1 MSSAATGATF
11 CVVKKPDSYEPYE
24 FKLSDKFQ
32 KLAKEELRED
42 DEIREQALAIMRE
55 WIAKHPYIHKCRTDA
70 NFLLRF
76 LRFRK
81 FSIPQAQEAIEK
93 YLVMRQSFPKWFQ
106 KLDCNDELM
115 RSAIDDAVLLPLG
128 QDEEGRQ
135 IIWVHFGNFDVE
147 KLDPIAEFRYLVL
160 FLELMLEDEEF
171 QIAGVRAWA
180 DYTNSTMKHYGI
192 WGIPDMKLL
201 MDAVNRMIPFR
212 IRAIHGVKLPK
223 FAVAIANL
231 LLSFATPKLRDRIN
245 CHNTVLESKKHFDKS
260 LWPQEYGGPV
270 DVDQKLREL
279 KKRFAE
285 RREAI
290 LALDD
295 MEIDI
300 QHLASL
306 QVHQNRWDQEN
317 AEVDGGIAG
326 CFRKLNVD

>member
-1 MSSAATGATF
+1 MASASAKF
-11 CVVKKPDSYEPYE
+11 SVDKKPDSYEPYE
-24 FKLSDKFQ
+24 FKLSDKFR

-42 DEIREQALAIMRE
+42 DEIREQALTQLRE
-55 WIAKHPYIHKCRTDA
+55 WIAKHPYIRKCRTNA

-81 FSIPQAQEAIEK
+81 ISIPQAQEAIEK
-93 YLVMRQSFPKWFQ
+93 YLVMRQAFPKWFQ

-115 RSAIDDAVLLPLG
+115 RSAIDDSVLVPLG
-128 QDEEGRQ
+128 QDDEGRK
-135 IIWVHFGNFDVE
+135 IIWFHLGNFNVE
-147 KLDPIAEFRYLVL
+147 KLDAIAEFRYFIL

-171 QIAGVRAWA
+171 QIAGIRLWD
-180 DYTNSTMKHYGI
+180 DYSNSTMKHYGI

-212 IRAIHGVKLPK
+212 LRAVHAIRLPK
-223 FAVAIANL
+223 YAVAIANL
-231 LLSFATPKLRDRIN
+231 LLSFATPKFKERVN
-245 CHNTVLESKKHFDKS
+245 CHNTVLESKKHFDQT
-260 LWPQEYGGPV
+260 LWPQEYGGAV
-270 DVDQKLREL
+270 DANQKLREL

-300 QHLASL
+300 EQYSSM
-306 QVHQNRWDQEN
+306 QIHQSRWDRES
-317 AEVDGGIAG
+317 AEIDGGIAG